1 MKKTVLIIGT
11 TFAVL
16 FSGCAKENVLSQNDF
31 INTEQNQAEED
42 SSLHTTPVPST
53 VPENTTI
60 VQMETTPTRIEV
72 DSLLYKEFNDMRE
85 VYSYEAK
92 YNAAQ
97 WMNEAGELLFPYEQD
112 LNSDT
117 KMVDDLALLYMP
129 DEVLFKA
136 STEDLLK
143 VVMDG
148 WLETNVTSISVYSI
162 PSHYIRS
169 CTIKNQAA
177 NELMRRSDM
186 VTVIY
191 ADYCNRNYL
200 KGEESREGRWAAD
213 KLQFDEIILASN
225 HAFAMMDNEMK
236 ENVLNA
242 ALEKYGQVR
251 SGYFYT
257 VEHTSGF
264 FAYIVEE
271 ELNGGS
277 AWYQY
282 VQDNNI
288 EAAKNAICFDS
299 TCWLEQF
306 YN

>member
-1 MKKTVLIIGT
+1 MKKAVFIMGMA
-11 TFAVL
+11 FAVL
-16 FSGCAKENVLSQNDF
+16 FVGCAKENVLSQDDSVNA
-31 INTEQNQAEED
+31 EQNYTVAD
-42 SSLHTTPVPST
+42 SSLHITSMQTTE
-53 VPENTTI
+53 PENTTEA
-60 VQMETTPTRIEV
+60 QMETMPTRIEV
-72 DSLLYKEFNDMRE
+72 DSLLYKEFNDMSE
-85 VYSYEAK
+85 VYSYEPK
-92 YNAAQ
+92 YDVAQ
-97 WMNEAGELLFPYEQD
+97 WMNEAGDLLFPYEQD
-112 LNSDT
+112 LNNNT
-117 KMVDDLALLYMP
+117 TMEGALALLYMP

-148 WLETNVTSISVYSI
+148 WLETNATSISVYST

-191 ADYCNRNYL
+191 DDYCNRNYL

-213 KLQFDEIILASN
+213 KMQFDEIILASN
-225 HAFAMMDNEMK
+225 HAFAMMDDEMK
-236 ENVLNA
+236 EKVLNV
-242 ALEKYGQVR
+242 ALEKHGQVR

-257 VEHTSGF
+257 VGHTSGF

-277 AWYQY
+277 DWYQY
-282 VQDNNI
+282 IQDNNI
-288 EAAKNAICFDS
+288 EEAKNAICFDS